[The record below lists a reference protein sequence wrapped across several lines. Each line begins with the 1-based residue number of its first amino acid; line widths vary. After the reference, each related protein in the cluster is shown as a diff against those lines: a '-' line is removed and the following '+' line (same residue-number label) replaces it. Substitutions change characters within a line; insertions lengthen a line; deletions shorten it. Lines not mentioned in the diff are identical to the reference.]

1 MTRPLGTALIGCAHD
16 LPSER
21 LTLGE
26 ANRLEAGEKVRKRL
40 WWLRLFGGMGEDE
53 RQALVA
59 EAPAGFF
66 KQSEKEQH
74 EGRVSP

>member
-1 MTRPLGTALIGCAHD
+1 MTRPLAKTLIGATHGH
-16 LPSER
+16 LPER

-26 ANRLEAGEKVRKRL
+26 ANRLESGEKVRKRL
-40 WWLRLFGGMGEDE
+40 WWLRLFGGMVEDD

-74 EGRVSP
+74 AMG